1 MMYIV
6 IQVYSVIYFVGSLY
20 MHNNFIIC
28 ITHFTLYR
36 FQVVSSLPVYFSV
49 EFVAAGV
56 DLSQPVVATCGSGVT
71 AAHIALAAHTLG
83 ADIPVYDVRYSVCIL
98 IESR

>member
-1 MMYIV
+1 M
-6 IQVYSVIYFVGSLY
+6 
-20 MHNNFIIC
+20 
-28 ITHFTLYR
+28 
-36 FQVVSSLPVYFSV
+36 YFSV

-83 ADIPVYDVRYSVCIL
+83 ADIPVYDVRYSVRIYNYILCTMSWNCKVFMISVASFKFSLLCCICRVL
-98 IESR
+98 GQSGGSKLLQIL

>member
-1 MMYIV
+1 MTYVV
-6 IQVYSVIYFVGSLY
+6 IWVVLLHVCI
-20 MHNNFIIC
+20 HCTCIILC

-36 FQVVSSLPVYFSV
+36 FSSSLPSLCVYFSV

-83 ADIPVYDVRYSVCIL
+83 ADIPVYDVRYSVHNH
-98 IESR
+98 

>member
-1 MMYIV
+1 MTYIV
-6 IQVYSVIYFVGSLY
+6 IWVVLLHV
-20 MHNNFIIC
+20 C
-28 ITHFTLYR
+28 IHCTGIVLCFTHFTLYR
-36 FQVVSSLPVYFSV
+36 FSSSLLSLCVYFSV

-83 ADIPVYDVRYSVCIL
+83 ADIPVYDVYKI
-98 IESR
+98 